1 MYGGSVDSE
10 VAGGGSGA
18 VNGSSKTSLTL
29 VTTAQLQHINETKVD
44 ANTGCPGID
53 IDSGSSGSQD
63 GQERGQQAQA
73 SSGEGEKLSSKQA
86 KKKTK
91 KKMQK
96 KRRQQA
102 AAVKN
107 DNRNVVTTAHEGVDA
122 PKERVWDG
130 VVYHCRTRQGTAK
143 PPTRGGAAVTL
154 VREICLSNNLP
165 LVTPGLILIAIKIS
179 QLGESLSP
187 SWAELT
193 ASETTSMMYIY
204 STHRSGVGFYRFRE

>member
-1 MYGGSVDSE
+1 MAAMNIYIEEILDDDEGPSPPPSDGESDDDNDDDGLTAVYGGSVDSE

-18 VNGSSKTSLTL
+18 VNGSSKNFVDLGDL
-29 VTTAQLQHINETKVD
+29 TAQLQHINETKVD
-44 ANTGCPGID
+44 ANTGCPSID

-96 KRRQQA
+96 KQRKQA
-102 AAVKN
+102 AATKTE
-107 DNRNVVTTAHEGVDA
+107 NRYVVTTALEGADA

-130 VVYHCRTRQGTAK
+130 VVYHCTTHQGTTK
-143 PPTRGGAAVTL
+143 PPARGGAAVTL
-154 VREICLSNNLP
+154 VREICLS
-165 LVTPGLILIAIKIS
+165 K
-179 QLGESLSP
+179 
-187 SWAELT
+187 
-193 ASETTSMMYIY
+193 
-204 STHRSGVGFYRFRE
+204 